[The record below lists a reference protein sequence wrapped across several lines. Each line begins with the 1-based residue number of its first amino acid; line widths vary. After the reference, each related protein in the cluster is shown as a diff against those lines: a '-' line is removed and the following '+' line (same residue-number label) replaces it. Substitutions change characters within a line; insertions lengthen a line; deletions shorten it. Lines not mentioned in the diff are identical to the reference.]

1 MRHLFLLF
9 AIFLYVNTCAQSKG
23 DFKEMVK
30 KSHQAFIDAILAE
43 DYRLLSEILS
53 DDVTL
58 GTPGGGFGIKQDYIS
73 ALKNGT
79 LFYDS
84 SANHFYNIRI
94 YGTTGVV
101 NGNVDLVFRYKD
113 ENNDWFRMLEHLT
126 FTAVYVIDKKNIR
139 MISWQSNRPTT
150 DILEKVKGQIG
161 AYEIFALKFAGS
173 KGKEPAS
180 QIAVGGSAK
189 DSIRGS
195 SIIWLLKGDNG
206 RMVLVDAGFT
216 DTAQYP
222 YPDYTRP
229 DLVLQKINI
238 KPEDIT
244 DLIVTHPHFDHIG
257 GIDLFPNAMLWM
269 QRDDFTYFIQS
280 AWQKNGFAE
289 GFDKKDVFKLIQK
302 SVAGHLTLVKG
313 DSIEIIPGIRVFV
326 GSKHTYESQYVLVNG
341 TSGNTIIASDNI
353 WFYYNLD
360 HLLPIPKYTF
370 DSKAYVNSMMRMKT
384 LVSNTE
390 LIIPGH
396 DTLIFSKFP
405 KVVDGVVKIEIEK
418 K

>member
-1 MRHLFLLF
+1 MKFLFLLF
-9 AIFLYVNTCAQSKG
+9 AIFLYVKTNAQSKG
-23 DFKEMVK
+23 GFKEMVK
-30 KSHQAFIDAILAE
+30 KSHEAFIDGILAE
-43 DYRLLSEILS
+43 DYQLVSEILS

-58 GTPGGGFGIKQDYIS
+58 GTPGGGFGTKQDYIS
-73 ALKNGT
+73 ALKHGT

-84 SANHFYNIRI
+84 SANHSFNIRV

-113 ENNDWFRMLEHLT
+113 ENNIWFRMLEHLT
-126 FTAVYVIDKKNIR
+126 FTAVYTIDKKSIR

-150 DILEKVKGQIG
+150 DVLEKVNVQTGK
-161 AYEIFALKFAGS
+161 YEIFALKFAGS
-173 KGKEPAS
+173 KGNEPAS
-180 QIAVGGSAK
+180 QIAVGGSEK
-189 DSIRGS
+189 DSIRGN

-229 DLVLQKINI
+229 DLVLKKINI

-269 QRDDFTYFIQS
+269 QQDDFTYFIQT

-289 GFDKKDVFKLIQK
+289 GLDTKDVFKLIQK

-353 WFYYNLD
+353 WFYYNLKY
-360 HLLPIPKYTF
+360 LLPIPRYTF
-370 DSKAYVNSMMRMKT
+370 DPKAYVNSMIRMKT

-396 DTLIFSKFP
+396 DALIFSKFP
-405 KVVDGVVKIEIEK
+405 KVTDGVVKIEITK
-418 K
+418 